1 MGTGDRKLSWERRYT
16 VLKEVIIII
25 TLIITLIIII
35 IIITTLIIS
44 ECKVSVS
51 CLKTSGRALFH
62 V

>member
-1 MGTGDRKLSWERRYT
+1 MGTGDRKLSWERQYT

-25 TLIITLIIII
+25 TLI